1 MNANGGKAM
10 TEFSRASNMIA
21 DGSPI
26 GSATDTRGP
35 DPVQKSRRRES
46 GLACATMA
54 LAAFL
59 LMGASVQALAQTP
72 GHVWAGCELSATAV
86 DQLETTLDDAGIID
100 PEVAFVVVYSLNN
113 DNDGQQVAGGFTGP
127 VICRNN
133 DVVSAPTPTTQ
144 TNDIGSASAT
154 VTVLDGEEAFL
165 LRYQFEGE
173 EEENDIEKRVCH
185 TVDSETD
192 CFLIVPA
199 EEIP

>member
-1 MNANGGKAM
+1 
-10 TEFSRASNMIA
+10 MIA

-26 GSATDTRGP
+26 RSATDTRGP
-35 DPVQKSRRRES
+35 DPAQTSRRREPE
-46 GLACATMA
+46 LVCATMA

-59 LMGASVQALAQTP
+59 VAGASVQALAQTA

-86 DQLETTLDDAGIID
+86 EELETTLADADIID
-100 PEVAFVVVYSLNN
+100 PEVAFVVVYSLTK
-113 DNDGQQVAGGFTGP
+113 DNDGQEVADGFTGP

-133 DVVSAPTPTTQ
+133 AVVSAPDPTTQ

-165 LRYQFEGE
+165 LRYQFEE
-173 EEENDIEKRVCH
+173 EPNDIEKRVCH